1 MKHLHESIRIELGDR
16 SYDIHVGTG
25 IITRVGE
32 LLSSILK
39 RPKTVTVTDENV
51 ADLHLDRLEQG
62 LAGHDIENQ
71 NIVLSAGE
79 TTKSFK
85 QLEKLLEQL
94 LELDI
99 ERCDTLLA
107 LGGGVIGDLVGF
119 AASVLRRGVAFAQ
132 IPTTLLA
139 QVDSSVGGKTGINT
153 TYGKNL
159 VGTFYQPKIV
169 LSDLETLKTLP
180 RRDFL
185 SGYTEVLKYAL
196 IGDSVFF
203 DWLDRNA
210 QDLLALKEDA
220 LLSAVKT
227 SCFAKAAVV
236 MADERE
242 TGQRAL
248 LNLGHT
254 FGHALEAA
262 TGYGETL
269 THGEAV
275 AIGLHLAFSL
285 SFDLGLCDENSVTKV
300 KDHLSKVGL
309 PWELKSIAG
318 FNANAD
324 ELISY
329 MHQDKKVVDG
339 KLTFILVRGIGEAF
353 ISQNMDNDTLK
364 RFLEKTVRS

>member
-1 MKHLHESIRIELGDR
+1 MKHLHESIRIELGER
-16 SYDIHVGTG
+16 SYDIHVGTE
-25 IITRVGE
+25 IITRAGR
-32 LLSSILK
+32 LLNCILR
-39 RPKTVTVTDENV
+39 RPKTVTVTDQNV

-62 LAGHDIENQ
+62 LADHNIENQ
-71 NIVLSAGE
+71 SIVLSAGE
-79 TTKSFK
+79 KIKSFE

-94 LELDI
+94 LDLDV
-99 ERCDTLLA
+99 ERGDTLLA

-119 AASVLRRGVAFAQ
+119 AASVLRRGIAFAQ

-153 TYGKNL
+153 PHGKNL
-159 VGTFYQPKIV
+159 IGTFYQPKIV

-180 RRDFL
+180 QRDFL
-185 SGYTEVLKYAL
+185 SGYAEVLKYAL
-196 IGDSVFF
+196 IGDSAFF

-227 SCFAKAAVV
+227 SCSAKAAII

-242 TGQRAL
+242 TGRRAL

-262 TGYGETL
+262 TGYSETL

-285 SFDLGLCDENSVTKV
+285 SFDLGLCDEHSVTKV

-309 PWELKSIAG
+309 PWELNSIAG
-318 FNANAD
+318 FNASAD
-324 ELISY
+324 ELINH
-329 MHQDKKVVDG
+329 MHQDKKVIDG
-339 KLTFILVRGIGEAF
+339 KLTFILVRGIGKAF
-353 ISQNMDNDTLK
+353 ISQNIDNDRLK
-364 RFLEKTVRS
+364 RFLEKTVQS